1 MLFIYHLDWFLLGR
15 PLDICVPGYAGVWLV
30 WAWLLRAVSGCSTR
44 LSVKV

>member
-1 MLFIYHLDWFLLGR
+1 MKMHLDWFLLGR

-30 WAWLLRAVSGCSTR
+30 WAWLGAVSGCSTR